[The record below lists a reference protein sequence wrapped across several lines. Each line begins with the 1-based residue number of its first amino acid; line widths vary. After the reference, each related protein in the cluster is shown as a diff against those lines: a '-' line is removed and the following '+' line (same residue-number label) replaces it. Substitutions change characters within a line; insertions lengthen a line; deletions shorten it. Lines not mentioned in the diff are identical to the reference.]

1 MSNPGPKTPDQST
14 PAADRPGFEL
24 PLRLLTA
31 FRVLIDD
38 LHAELRQQGHPDLRP
53 LHGFVLQA
61 IGLYGT
67 TAAELGRRL
76 GVSKQAAGKTID
88 NLQQLGYVIRV
99 ADTVDQRQ
107 KIVVLT
113 DYGLDAL
120 QRSAEIF
127 EQLRARW
134 ADVLGADRLRALED
148 RPGDRDRRRRVP
160 ARHARLVRRW
170 LITAGPGPGRWRRAP
185 PYAAVSRPGS
195 RSWPPPG
202 SGSSAAWPPTAASLP
217 APRRR

>member
-1 MSNPGPKTPDQST
+1 MSSRPSPEPGRGT
-14 PAADRPGFEL
+14 PAAGRVSPAAPPADRPGFEL

-61 IGLYGT
+61 IGRYGT

-113 DYGLDAL
+113 DYGVDAL

-134 ADVLGADRLRALED
+134 ADMLGADRLRAIETDLETVTGD
-148 RPGDRDRRRRVP
+148 AAFQLDMPG
-160 ARHARLVRRW
+160 W
-170 LITAGPGPGRWRRAP
+170 FGAG
-185 PYAAVSRPGS
+185 
-195 RSWPPPG
+195 
-202 SGSSAAWPPTAASLP
+202 
-217 APRRR
+217 

>member
-1 MSNPGPKTPDQST
+1 MSNHSSPWPRPGPGPGRGRGTQGAADQSSVI
-14 PAADRPGFEL
+14 PPPPADRPGFEL
-24 PLRLLTA
+24 PLLLLA
-31 FRVLIDD
+31 GFRVLIDD
-38 LHAELRQQGHPDLRP
+38 LHAELRQQGHPELRP

-61 IGLYGT
+61 IGRHGT

-99 ADTVDQRQ
+99 PDTVDQRQ

-113 DYGLDAL
+113 DYGVDAL

-134 ADVLGADRLRALED
+134 ADVLGADRLRALESGLESVTGD
-148 RPGDRDRRRRVP
+148 AAFQLDTPG
-160 ARHARLVRRW
+160 W
-170 LITAGPGPGRWRRAP
+170 FGAG
-185 PYAAVSRPGS
+185 
-195 RSWPPPG
+195 
-202 SGSSAAWPPTAASLP
+202 
-217 APRRR
+217 